1 MVDKILRLSQI
12 ESVEKKKGSSVKWC
26 WRVGEREGGREGGRK
41 GDGEREGGVCKRE
54 GGREGGTLSGT

>member
-26 WRVGEREGGREGGRK
+26 WWEGKMEAGKGMERGREGFGKGREGEREGLCLVRN
-41 GDGEREGGVCKRE
+41 
-54 GGREGGTLSGT
+54 L

>member
-26 WRVGEREGGREGGRK
+26 WREGEREEGKGMERGREGFGKRREGERK
-41 GDGEREGGVCKRE
+41 GLCLVRNF
-54 GGREGGTLSGT
+54 